1 MLNLLI
7 SLALVAVQAAAPGT
21 QKPVAPDA
29 QKPAPQAAPVP
40 PNNPAYIVGPND
52 VLGVKVFGEADLSS
66 PNYSVDG
73 DGTISFPFLGRVPV
87 GGKTVQEIEYALTK
101 LLGDGY
107 LSRPQ
112 VSVVITAYRSRVIYV
127 LGEVRSPSKYTIEGQ
142 TTLLEVIAQAGSFTP
157 NAAQTINLLRYKD
170 GLAGV
175 VAGAPVTPG
184 DPRGAEI
191 LRINREDLSEGR
203 LQSNII
209 LQDGDTIFVPT
220 AEKFYVMGFVKTPG
234 QFVLQP
240 GMTVRQA
247 LSLAGGL
254 TERGSDR
261 RIKIIRKVN
270 NKDVELDADMGD
282 LVRPNDTIRVPQR
295 LI

>member
-1 MLNLLI
+1 MVQMFLSLVVLLAI
-7 SLALVAVQAAAPGT
+7 QAVP
-21 QKPVAPDA
+21 
-29 QKPAPQAAPVP
+29 PVP
-40 PNNPAYIVGPND
+40 PAAPQGGTAYVVGPND
-52 VLGVKVFGEADLSS
+52 VLGIKVLGEADLTGT
-66 PNYSVDG
+66 YAVDS
-73 DGTISFPFLGRVPV
+73 DGTIRFPFLDRVPV
-87 GGKTVQEIEYALTK
+87 GGKTVQEIEFALTK
-101 LLGDGY
+101 LLGEGF
-107 LSRPQ
+107 LNRPQ
-112 VSVVITAYRSRVIYV
+112 VSVVITSYRSRSIYV
-127 LGEVRSPSKYTIEGQ
+127 LGEVRNPAKYNIEGQ

-157 NAAQTINLLRYKD
+157 NAAQTINILRYKD

-175 VAGAPVTPG
+175 AAGTPVVPG

-191 LRINREDLSEGR
+191 LRISQEDLREGR
-203 LQSNII
+203 LAANII

-247 LSLAGGL
+247 ISVAGGL

-270 NKDVELDADMGD
+270 GKDVELDAQMSD

>member
-1 MLNLLI
+1 MMHLTI
-7 SLALVAVQAAAPGT
+7 SLAVLVVIQAA
-21 QKPVAPDA
+21 V
-29 QKPAPQAAPVP
+29 PAPPQTAPAALP
-40 PNNPAYIVGPND
+40 PTAYVVGPSD
-52 VLGVKVFGEADLSS
+52 VLGIKVLGEADLTGT
-66 PNYSVDG
+66 YAVDS
-73 DGTISFPFLGRVPV
+73 DGTIRFPFLDRVPV
-87 GGKTVQEIEYALTK
+87 GGKTVQEIEFALTK
-101 LLGDGY
+101 MLADGF
-107 LSRPQ
+107 LNRPQ
-112 VSVVITAYRSRVIYV
+112 VSVVITSYRSRSIYV
-127 LGEVRSPSKYTIEGQ
+127 LGEVRNPAKYNIEGQ

-157 NAAQTINLLRYKD
+157 NAAQTIIVQRYKE
-170 GLAGV
+170 GLTGVAAGTPV
-175 VAGAPVTPG
+175 VPG

-191 LRINREDLSEGR
+191 LRVTQEDLREGR
-203 LQSNII
+203 LAANII

-220 AEKFYVMGFVKTPG
+220 AEKFYVMGFVKQPG

-247 LSLAGGL
+247 ISVAGGL

-270 NKDVELDADMGD
+270 GKDVEMDAEMSD

>member
-1 MLNLLI
+1 MMLNLLL
-7 SLALVAVQAAAPGT
+7 SLVFIGVQSVA
-21 QKPVAPDA
+21 
-29 QKPAPQAAPVP
+29 PAPQSAAPPAPQPVSP
-40 PNNPAYIVGPND
+40 PINAAYIVGPND

-66 PNYSVDG
+66 SYSVDG
-73 DGTISFPFLGRVPV
+73 DGTIAFPFLGRVPV
-87 GGKTVQEIEYALTK
+87 AGKSVQEVEFALTK
-101 LLGDGY
+101 LLAEGY
-107 LSRPQ
+107 VNRPQ
-112 VSVVITAYRSRVIYV
+112 VSVVITSYRSRSIFV
-127 LGEVRSPSKYTIEGQ
+127 LGEVRNPAKYTIEGQ

-157 NAAQTINLLRYKD
+157 NAAQTIILQRYKE
-170 GLAGV
+170 GLTGV
-175 VAGAPVTPG
+175 VAGTPVAPG

-191 LRINREDLSEGR
+191 LRVSQEDLREGR
-203 LQSNII
+203 LRANII

-247 LSLAGGL
+247 LSVAGGL

-261 RIKIIRKVN
+261 RIKIIRKVK
-270 NKDVELDADMGD
+270 NKDIEIDASMSD

>member
-1 MLNLLI
+1 MMPLLL
-7 SLALVAVQAAAPGT
+7 SLAVFVLQAAAP
-21 QKPVAPDA
+21 
-29 QKPAPQAAPVP
+29 PAAAPLP
-40 PNNPAYIVGPND
+40 PQPSSTAYVIGPND
-52 VLGVKVFGEADLSS
+52 VLGIKVLGEADLSGT
-66 PNYSVDG
+66 YAVDS
-73 DGTISFPFLGRVPV
+73 DGTIRFPFLDRVPV
-87 GGKTVQEIEYALTK
+87 GGKTVQEIEFALTK
-101 LLGDGY
+101 LLGDGF
-107 LSRPQ
+107 LNRPQ
-112 VSVVITAYRSRVIYV
+112 VSVVITSYRSRSIYV
-127 LGEVRSPSKYTIEGQ
+127 LGEVRNPAKYNIEGQ

-175 VAGAPVTPG
+175 AAGTPVVPG

-191 LRINREDLSEGR
+191 LRISLEDLREGR
-203 LQSNII
+203 LAANII

-220 AEKFYVMGFVKTPG
+220 AEKFYVMGFVKQPG

-247 LSLAGGL
+247 ISVAGGL

-261 RIKIIRKVN
+261 RIKITRKIN
-270 NKDVELDADMGD
+270 GKDVEIDAEMSD

>member
-1 MLNLLI
+1 MMPLLL
-7 SLALVAVQAAAPGT
+7 SLAVLVFQTAASPPAAVQ
-21 QKPVAPDA
+21 
-29 QKPAPQAAPVP
+29 PAPPSST
-40 PNNPAYIVGPND
+40 AYVIGPND
-52 VLGVKVFGEADLSS
+52 VLGIKVLGEADLSGT
-66 PNYSVDG
+66 YAVDS
-73 DGTISFPFLGRVPV
+73 DGTIRFPFLDRVPV
-87 GGKTVQEIEYALTK
+87 GGKTVQEIEFALTK
-101 LLGDGY
+101 LLGDGF
-107 LSRPQ
+107 LNRPQ
-112 VSVVITAYRSRVIYV
+112 VSVVITSYRSRSIYV
-127 LGEVRSPSKYTIEGQ
+127 LGEVRNPAKYNIEGQ

-157 NAAQTINLLRYKD
+157 NAAQTINLLRYRD

-175 VAGAPVTPG
+175 AAGTPVVPG

-191 LRINREDLSEGR
+191 LRIRLEDLREGR
-203 LQSNII
+203 LAANII

-234 QFVLQP
+234 QYVLQP

-247 LSLAGGL
+247 ISVAGGL

-261 RIKIIRKVN
+261 RIKITRKVN
-270 NKDVELDADMGD
+270 GKDVEIDAEMSD

>member
-1 MLNLLI
+1 MVNLFL
-7 SLALVAVQAAAPGT
+7 SLAVLFGFQAATPAPST
-21 QKPVAPDA
+21 
-29 QKPAPQAAPVP
+29 PAPQ
-40 PNNPAYIVGPND
+40 PASSAYLVGPND
-52 VLGVKVFGEADLSS
+52 VLGIKVLGEAELSS
-66 PNYSVDG
+66 TYAVDS
-73 DGTISFPFLGRVPV
+73 DGTIRFPFLDRVPV
-87 GGKTVQEIEYALTK
+87 AGKSVQEIEFALTK
-101 LLGDGY
+101 LLSEGF
-107 LSRPQ
+107 LNRPQ
-112 VSVVITAYRSRVIYV
+112 ISVVITSYRSRSIYV
-127 LGEVRSPSKYTIEGQ
+127 LGEVRNPAKYNIEGQ

-157 NAAQTINLLRYKD
+157 NAAQTINILRYKE
-170 GLAGV
+170 GLSGV
-175 VAGAPVTPG
+175 PVGSPVVPG

-191 LRINREDLSEGR
+191 LRVTQEDLREGR
-203 LQSNII
+203 LSANII

-220 AEKFYVMGFVKTPG
+220 AEKFYVMGFVKQPG

-247 LSLAGGL
+247 ISVAGGL

-270 NKDVELDADMGD
+270 NKDVEIDVALSD

>member
-1 MLNLLI
+1 MVHLLL
-7 SLALVAVQAAAPGT
+7 SLAVLFTSQTAPTPPQSAAP
-21 QKPVAPDA
+21 
-29 QKPAPQAAPVP
+29 P
-40 PNNPAYIVGPND
+40 PPAYVIGPND
-52 VLGVKVFGEADLSS
+52 VLGIKVLGEADLTGT
-66 PNYSVDG
+66 YAVDS
-73 DGTISFPFLGRVPV
+73 DGTIRFPFLDRVPV
-87 GGKTVQEIEYALTK
+87 GGKTVQEIEFALTK
-101 LLGDGY
+101 LLSEGF
-107 LSRPQ
+107 LNRPQ
-112 VSVVITAYRSRVIYV
+112 VSVVITSYRSRSIYV
-127 LGEVRSPSKYTIEGQ
+127 LGEVRNPAKYNIEGQ

-157 NAAQTINLLRYKD
+157 NAAQTINVLRYKD
-170 GLAGV
+170 GLVGV
-175 VAGAPVTPG
+175 EAGAPVVPG

-191 LRINREDLSEGR
+191 LRVSQEDLREGR
-203 LQSNII
+203 LAANII

-220 AEKFYVMGFVKTPG
+220 AEKFYVMGFVKQPG

-247 LSLAGGL
+247 ISVAGGL

-270 NKDVELDADMGD
+270 GKDVELDAEMSD